1 MWYNKE
7 NELRSEPMDFYCD
20 ECSTEYEEEWGN
32 LIEINGLVLCE
43 KCAKK
48 YLKDYFKKNKK
59 SLKNA

>member
-1 MWYNKE
+1 
-7 NELRSEPMDFYCD
+7 MDFYCD